1 MRATAWIWGLPL
13 SPLTRSET
21 ADEAIRLVESGGPA
35 FFITA
40 NLHYAMLADRD
51 PDLRAIN
58 TRARFL
64 VADGAPLVWA
74 SRWKG
79 TPLPERVAGSDLIY
93 DVCERAAARNYRL
106 FFLGGADGVAET
118 VARRLSELYPG
129 FEVVGTLSPPHRELT
144 EEEEERLLAE
154 IRSARPHILLMAY
167 SMPRGEVWVARN
179 HERLGVPLCLQVG
192 ATFDFVAGR
201 VRRAPLGWQ
210 KLGMEWAYRLWLEP
224 TRLFP
229 RYARNAWFMVRMIGR
244 DLVRG
249 PGLDPPRPRIDDAEP
264 S

>member
-1 MRATAWIWGLPL
+1 MSAPAWIWGLPL

-21 ADEAIRLVESGGPA
+21 ADEAIRLVEAGEPS

-40 NLHYAMLADRD
+40 NVHYAMLADQD
-51 PDLRAIN
+51 PLLRAIN
-58 TRARFL
+58 ARARFL

-106 FFLGGADGVAET
+106 YFLGGAEGVAKT
-118 VARRLSELYPG
+118 VAQKLSQLYPG
-129 FEVVGTLSPPHRELT
+129 IEVVGTLSPPHRELT
-144 EEEEERLLAE
+144 EEEEERLVAE
-154 IRSARPHILLMAY
+154 IRAAKPHILLLAY
-167 SMPRGEVWVARN
+167 SMPRGEVWIARN

-229 RYARNAWFMVRMIGR
+229 RYVRNAWFVLRMLAR
-244 DLVRG
+244 DLTPGSGGRG
-249 PGLDPPRPRIDDAEP
+249 QDPGEALDVA
-264 S
+264 